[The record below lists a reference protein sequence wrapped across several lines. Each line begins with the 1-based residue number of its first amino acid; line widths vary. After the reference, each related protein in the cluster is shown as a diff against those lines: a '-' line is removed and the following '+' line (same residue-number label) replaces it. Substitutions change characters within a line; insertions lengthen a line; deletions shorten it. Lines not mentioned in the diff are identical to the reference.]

1 MMRRFNRERLES
13 VALWLAV
20 AVLVLCG
27 TLLYLT
33 RPPKVE
39 PVQESKPFY
48 IYHVVG
54 GMEEDVGHIIERVT
68 P

>member
-13 VALWLAV
+13 VALWLAA
-20 AVLVLCG
+20 AVLVLAG
-27 TLLYLT
+27 ALVYITT
-33 RPPKVE
+33 PKVE